1 MVRSEQL
8 QQLYIYEQLH
18 PANTPEIAFQSYEL
32 LDGSASYRK
41 AQKTAF
47 LGNHVRNPSLDYLY
61 LNAGNLHQSIR
72 VLNKLLDEVQL
83 INDETVRDAVGDT
96 ISYRMAEMYW
106 LLESKRLNEHYE
118 DGIDCTQSLRRFQDG
133 SEALYGTVDSELSSR
148 MYAEVFAQIADKTLD
163 EGSQKLLDELT
174 NGFTVR
180 VGDEDV
186 AIPKIESGGNS
197 ERLPGNIR
205 ELLRPLR
212 EVLLVEFMDFS
223 EFIDEYYETVCMA
236 RPEDHEFYKK
246 FNPHDMKIL
255 FERVHASRD
264 PENKSRISIRSNE
277 TSSALSWD
285 TPSMSVVIGA
295 NRLPISSKKIMLAK
309 MVHEYGVHG
318 MRAVNGQKTNLPILG
333 AGLYT
338 NASNGEQS
346 DYLTFEEGFATLCE
360 AAILQE
366 DIAWEPLYISRY
378 LAADASRRGL
388 DFRQAFEQ
396 NWRIRALMN
405 VKDGEPMTPEIIS
418 KDKTQAYISCVRI
431 RRGTP
436 TKLDSGNIPTF
447 NKDLAYLKGKM
458 IALEHLRAI
467 GDDEEAIRYLFKG
480 KFDPTNHLQNK
491 LMKKYQT

>member
-1 MVRSEQL
+1 MVSSEQL
-8 QQLYIYEQLH
+8 QQLYIYERLH

-32 LDGSASYRK
+32 LDGSATFRK

-47 LGNHVRNPSLDYLY
+47 LADKVRNPSLDYLY
-61 LNAGNLHQSIR
+61 LNASQLKHSIAVLNRLLDETQSIR
-72 VLNKLLDEVQL
+72 
-83 INDETVRDAVGDT
+83 DETVRDAVGDT

-106 LLESKRLNEHYE
+106 LLESKRLNEHFE
-118 DGIDCTQSLRRFQDG
+118 DGIDCTQSLQRFQDG

-148 MYAEVFAQIADKTLD
+148 VYAEVFAQIADKNLD
-163 EGSQKLLDELT
+163 AGSQKIFDELV

-186 AIPKIESGGNS
+186 VIPKIENTDNS

-205 ELLRPLR
+205 ESLLPLR
-212 EVLLVEFMDFS
+212 EMLVVEFMDFS
-223 EFIDEYYETVCMA
+223 EFIDEYYETVCLK
-236 RPEDHEFYKK
+236 RSEGDEFYKK
-246 FNPHDMKIL
+246 FNPQDMKIL
-255 FERVHASRD
+255 FERAHAKRD
-264 PENKSRISIRSNE
+264 PDNNSRISIRIND

-285 TPSMSVVIGA
+285 TPTMSVVIGA
-295 NRLPISSKKIMLAK
+295 SRLPISSKKVMFAK

-338 NASNGEQS
+338 EGDLNEQT

-436 TKLDSGNIPTF
+436 TTLAKGDMPTF

-458 IALEHLRAI
+458 IALEHLIRI
-467 GDDEEAIRYLFKG
+467 GDDKEAIKYLFKG
-480 KFDPTNHLQNK
+480 KFDPTNRIQNS
-491 LMKKYQT
+491 LMTKYQT